1 MAVREGS
8 SQQSFSGFSTDEKPL
23 TGVQNGASFH
33 VLDTGEEYV
42 FHDGMWESDFR
53 NFHNDRTLV

>member
-1 MAVREGS
+1 MAVRESGPE
-8 SQQSFSGFSTDEKPL
+8 QHFSGYSSDEKPL
-23 TGVQNGASFH
+23 TGVQDGAFFH

-53 NFHNDRTLV
+53 NLHNDQNMR